1 MSLFFDENILA
12 DKLQRATCAHLFH
25 ISSSAFDARQQREG
39 IFWLWIQA
47 SISNPPSSKLKIKY
61 AVAHLYFWW
70 TPQSVRPFIN
80 ALLYFYFL
88 SIIQI
93 GPEFLILTSSYLSGI
108 NIIPKRKTNFYE
120 MNSKKTVFPFP
131 E

>member
-1 MSLFFDENILA
+1 
-12 DKLQRATCAHLFH
+12 
-25 ISSSAFDARQQREG
+25 
-39 IFWLWIQA
+39 
-47 SISNPPSSKLKIKY
+47 
-61 AVAHLYFWW
+61 VAHLYFWW
-70 TPQSVRPFIN
+70 TPQHVRPLIN